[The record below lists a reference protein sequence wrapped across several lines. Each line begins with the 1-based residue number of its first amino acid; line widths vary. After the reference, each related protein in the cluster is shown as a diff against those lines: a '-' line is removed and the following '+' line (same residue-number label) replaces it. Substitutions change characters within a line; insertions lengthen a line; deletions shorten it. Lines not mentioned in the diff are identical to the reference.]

1 MSRSNLSTLAKAPSD
16 SLEPPIDRA
25 VNMTCYLL
33 PVRSVQC
40 LEKKEWDVNRITE
53 MVSFELGKE
62 IGIDVFT
69 SRHECGTKKKS

>member
-1 MSRSNLSTLAKAPSD
+1 
-16 SLEPPIDRA
+16 
-25 VNMTCYLL
+25 MTCYLL

-40 LEKKEWDVNRITE
+40 LEKKEYVNRITE

>member
-40 LEKKEWDVNRITE
+40 LEKKEYVNRITE